1 MDAIGALVVKMGP
14 AALGWA
20 LFALCAYLIL
30 RGHFVTS
37 TSVTQMREDAD
48 KRVAQSD
55 READRW
61 HTAFMERAATVDQ
74 LVRQNGQLMEG
85 AEIAKTVTATVADI
99 AAGGSGS

>member
-1 MDAIGALVVKMGP
+1 MDPIAAILVKMGP
-14 AALGWA
+14 AVLGWA
-20 LFALCAYLIL
+20 LFAVCAFGVL
-30 RGHFVTS
+30 RGHLIIS
-37 TSVTQMREDAD
+37 TQVASMREDAD

-55 READRW
+55 REAERW

-99 AAGGSGS
+99 VGEAGS